1 MLKSIK
7 LFEQLF
13 IVSIVIGILANILT
27 FSTVGLPAEATYMVV
42 GIQILTFAII
52 LSLVLLT
59 SRKKSNIAKWLLV
72 ILFAIGLL
80 AILAQPGLILAN
92 GITSIIGIIQ
102 TLIQAAA
109 VYFLFTKEARDW
121 FASKD

>member
-1 MLKSIK
+1 
-7 LFEQLF
+7 
-13 IVSIVIGILANILT
+13 
-27 FSTVGLPAEATYMVV
+27 MVV

-109 VYFLFTKEARDW
+109 VLLPVHKRSSGLVRIKGLEPYQNH
-121 FASKD
+121 